1 MTSLLNSCSFLIS
14 FLAVCSPAARAQTPV
29 GDLAKP
35 PANAEHIIISS
46 TGGQHGD
53 SWIWQTPDGTRMGR
67 ESMNLRGQVFETD
80 SATKF
85 GAEGLPTSVTVRGF
99 TPNGDAGEKFTI
111 ADGKANWKSPIDAG
125 GAPYLAPSFYIAFGG
140 PMQLN
145 AQFVERLIASPDKSL
160 TLLPGGKATAEK
172 LTSLEVGNGDKKKT
186 VIAWA
191 ISGLGNSPIPVW
203 INANNK
209 FFGLTVGI
217 SWLPDGYESEREKLQ
232 KAQGDALAARMPA
245 LAKSLAKVP
254 ATPVAF
260 INVKLFEA
268 DNLRFLPEQSVVV
281 DKGVMAGFGPAA

>member
-1 MTSLLNSCSFLIS
+1 MTSLLNPCSFLLTL
-14 FLAVCSPAARAQTPV
+14 LALVTAAARAQTPV

-35 PANAEHIIISS
+35 PADAEHLIISS
-46 TGGQHGD
+46 TGGKHGD

-99 TPNGDAGEKFTI
+99 TPTGDAGEKFTI

-160 TLLPGGKATAEK
+160 PLLPGGKATAEK
-172 LTSLEVGNGDKKKT
+172 LTSLEIGNGGKEKDCDC
-186 VIAWA
+186 
-191 ISGLGNSPIPVW
+191 LGR
-203 INANNK
+203 
-209 FFGLTVGI
+209 FG
-217 SWLPDGYESEREKLQ
+217 SR
-232 KAQGDALAARMPA
+232 
-245 LAKSLAKVP
+245 
-254 ATPVAF
+254 
-260 INVKLFEA
+260 
-268 DNLRFLPEQSVVV
+268 
-281 DKGVMAGFGPAA
+281 